1 MLLVLIPIAWLAL
14 LVLFAAICRVAADG
28 DGQSARNSLR
38 GPSSIGER
46 LTLSPLSDRR
56 PPASRRGLRSRP
68 GSLRH
73 TRSRRPAH
81 GVR

>member
-1 MLLVLIPIAWLAL
+1 MLLVLIPIAWFAL
-14 LVLFAAICRVAADG
+14 LVLFAAICRVAAHG
-28 DGQSARNSLR
+28 DGRSARNALR
-38 GPSSIGER
+38 GPISIGDR

-56 PPASRRGLRSRP
+56 PAASRRGLRSRP
-68 GSLRH
+68 GSLSH